1 VCVCYACLCMSTISL
16 VGIADISKA
25 QITPQLIS
33 ILRQYVC
40 VFAMRVCV
48 CVCVCVLVFVF
59 AMRVC
64 V

>member
-1 VCVCYACLCMSTISL
+1 MSTISL
-16 VGIADISKA
+16 VGIADKSKA

-48 CVCVCVLVFVF
+48 CVCVCVCLCLCLLCVFVYEHSP
-59 AMRVC
+59 
-64 V
+64 

>member
-1 VCVCYACLCMSTISL
+1 MSTISL